1 MKVAIYGKYY
11 LNSTEPIINDIFMFF
26 NNNGVEM
33 IIEAAFLKILHEKKI
48 IQKEYKTFTSHKELD
63 SSFDMLISIGGDG
76 SILRAAD
83 LVRNS
88 GVPILGIN
96 AGRLGFLATVQKENI
111 AEFMQFII
119 NKKYTISK
127 RTLLS
132 LSCTPSNTA
141 VEEINFAMNEISV
154 SRKDTTSMITI
165 ETYLNKEFLN
175 SYWADGLIIATPT
188 GSTGYSMSCGGPIL
202 TPDVKGLV
210 ITPIAPHNLNA
221 RPLVIPDETE
231 IRLKVSGREKNY
243 LVSLDSRIT
252 SVKNETI
259 LIIKKTPF
267 QINMVEINR
276 GDNYYICIQFLFKNV
291 QTFPS
296 FIFSTYY
303 GNERTNSRVWHISW
317 RK

>member
-11 LNSTEPIINDIFMFF
+11 LNSTEPIINDIFVFF

-33 IIEAAFLKILHEKKI
+33 IIESAFLKILHEKKI
-48 IQKEYKTFTSHKELD
+48 IQKEYKTFTSHNELD

-76 SILRAAD
+76 TILRAAT

-119 NKKYTISK
+119 DKKYTISK

-132 LSCTPSNTA
+132 LSCTPTNEA

-165 ETYLNKEFLN
+165 ETYLNNEFLN

-202 TPDVKGLV
+202 TPDVKGFV

-221 RPLVIPDETE
+221 RPLVVPDETE
-231 IRLKVSGREKNY
+231 IRLKVSGREEHY

-259 LIIKKTPF
+259 LVIKKTPF
-267 QINMVEINR
+267 QINMVEIPEET
-276 GDNYYICIQFLFKNV
+276 FLK
-291 QTFPS
+291 TL
-296 FIFSTYY
+296 
-303 GNERTNSRVWHISW
+303 RTKLFWGEDRRN
-317 RK
+317 